1 MNIEETLK
9 ISRLFSVYGQMLTKK
24 QQQIVMGYVNYNG
37 SLGEIAEQFGVSRQ
51 ASFDLLKRTIKK
63 LEEYEEKLKI
73 CEKLDRIYD
82 AIIKTTKSHLTKKEQ
97 DDIIEIIK
105 ELEE

>member
-1 MNIEETLK
+1 MNIEKTLK
-9 ISRLFSVYGQMLTKK
+9 VSRLFYVYKNLLTKK
-24 QQQIVMGYVNYNG
+24 QQQIIMGYVDYNG

-73 CEKLDRIYD
+73 CSKIDRICD
-82 AIIKTTKSHLTKKEQ
+82 RVAKTTKSRLTKKEQ
-97 DDIIEIIK
+97 EDIIEIIK